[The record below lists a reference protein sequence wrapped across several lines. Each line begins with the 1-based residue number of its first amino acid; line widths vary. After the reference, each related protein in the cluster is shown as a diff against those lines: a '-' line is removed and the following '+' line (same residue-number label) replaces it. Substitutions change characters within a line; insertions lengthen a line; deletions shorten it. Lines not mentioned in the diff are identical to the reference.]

1 MSKIFPDAVEP
12 PITCLPDVDVRLATL
27 RIVPDDDFLVEKFP
41 IDRQEQRNV
50 LQERRWMKI

>member
-1 MSKIFPDAVEP
+1 MSKIFPDAPEP
-12 PITCLPDVDVRLATL
+12 PITCLSDVDVRLATH